1 MKTVFSDE
9 KIFNIEQVHNSHNDR
24 VYAANRSDLHPDK
37 KFVQRRQG
45 PASVMVW
52 AGVCASGKT
61 PLVFLEKGVK
71 VNQEIYRKQVL
82 EDVLLP
88 WAQIHFGNQQWV
100 FQQDSAP
107 AHRAKTT
114 QAWLHHNVPRFITS
128 QQWPPYSPDL
138 NPLDYSIWSI
148 LESKVCATKHTTV
161 ESLKRHLLAAWEEI
175 DVEILTKIVL
185 NFEKRLD
192 ACIKSKGGHFENP

>member
-114 QAWLHHNVPRFITS
+114 KHGCITTFHDLSLHNNGRPTHPTS
-128 QQWPPYSPDL
+128 TRWTIPFGLFLKAKSVLQNTQQ
-138 NPLDYSIWSI
+138 
-148 LESKVCATKHTTV
+148 
-161 ESLKRHLLAAWEEI
+161 
-175 DVEILTKIVL
+175 
-185 NFEKRLD
+185 
-192 ACIKSKGGHFENP
+192 